1 VPLTDTYSTLAAS
14 DERALAHALAIATA
28 TSEDELVDRTLMA
41 CLALTDAV
49 LAAMLD
55 PAGVL
60 VCRGDA
66 VQIDQLRG
74 ILPADK
80 RKLRAHPGGPT
91 ADLAHVG
98 LPCAVASRVGA
109 LVLLIAHPHPG
120 KLSGSAE
127 RLLRLIAANASAG
140 LDRLGEIAALR
151 REAESDPLTGLR
163 HQVPFGERLA
173 TAVPGH
179 TAIIVIDVD
188 GFKQINDEYGHLAGD
203 RALLALVEALSAALR
218 SGDELYRI
226 GGDEFAVVLDVGGEP
241 EAQAVGQ
248 RLLEAARS
256 SGQTVSV
263 GAAVREPGESPRE
276 TLARADQALYAA
288 KRAGRDTYRPA

>member
-1 VPLTDTYSTLAAS
+1 MPLTDTYSTLAAS

-28 TSEDELVDRTLMA
+28 TTEEELVDRTLMA
-41 CLALTDAV
+41 CLALTDASV
-49 LAAMLD
+49 ASVLD
-55 PAGVL
+55 PGGGL

-66 VQIDQLRG
+66 VLIDQLRG
-74 ILPADK
+74 MLPGDK
-80 RKLRAHPGGPT
+80 RKLRAHPGGLT
-91 ADLAHVG
+91 ADLTHLG
-98 LPCAVASRVGA
+98 LPATIATRVGA
-109 LVLLIAHPHPG
+109 LVLLIAHPHAG
-120 KLSGSAE
+120 KLGSGAE
-127 RLLRLIAANASAG
+127 RLLRLVAAHASAG

-179 TAIIVIDVD
+179 TAVIVIDVD

-218 SGDELYRI
+218 AGDELYRI

-288 KRAGRDTYRPA
+288 KRAGRDTYREA